1 MSGEDA
7 SWSGEVRVSA
17 PGKVILHGEHSVVYG
32 KRAVA
37 LGLDLRTHL
46 TVSAAAD
53 SVSLCL
59 PDVDISKTW
68 SLEELRALWKQMG
81 GAQAPDAAPLADA
94 QAALLR
100 RFLGHRGRRGR
111 QPDSQAGPAVVLH
124 LTWPFLPRPLA
135 LRISVNSQLPTGA
148 GLGSSAAYAVCL
160 SGALLTSQ
168 GRLDPGEGRANLE
181 KVCRWAFRSEQIIH
195 GTPSGIDNSICTYG
209 GAVNFKGGAS
219 TPVEVPPLQ
228 VLLVNTKVPRSTKA
242 LISGVRERR
251 ERHPSAI
258 DPILDSLDALAER
271 GIQALHDLASATR
284 DQDRAAAHETIAELI
299 EINQGLLCALGVSH
313 PSLDRLVALA
323 QANGL
328 RAKLTGAGGGGFG
341 IVVEGLAGK
350 EDVAKCCLD
359 LETHGYQVW
368 RTRLGAPGFT
378 IHHAQ

>member
-1 MSGEDA
+1 MLFLQSEEGT
-7 SWSGEVRVSA
+7 
-17 PGKVILHGEHSVVYG
+17 SVAECEINIIPYF
-32 KRAVA
+32 
-37 LGLDLRTHL
+37 
-46 TVSAAAD
+46 TVSAAA
-53 SVSLCL
+53 
-59 PDVDISKTW
+59 
-68 SLEELRALWKQMG
+68 
-81 GAQAPDAAPLADA
+81 
-94 QAALLR
+94 
-100 RFLGHRGRRGR
+100 
-111 QPDSQAGPAVVLH
+111 
-124 LTWPFLPRPLA
+124 
-135 LRISVNSQLPTGA
+135 
-148 GLGSSAAYAVCL
+148 
-160 SGALLTSQ
+160 
-168 GRLDPGEGRANLE
+168 
-181 KVCRWAFRSEQIIH
+181 
-195 GTPSGIDNSICTYG
+195 
-209 GAVNFKGGAS
+209 VNFKGSAS

>member
-100 RFLGHRGRRGR
+100 RFLGIEAE
-111 QPDSQAGPAVVLH
+111 AGSPTRKLALLSFLH
-124 LTWPFLPRPLA
+124 LYLAILPRPLPM
-135 LRISVNSQLPTGA
+135 RISVNSQLPTGA

-160 SGALLTSQ
+160 SGALLHIA